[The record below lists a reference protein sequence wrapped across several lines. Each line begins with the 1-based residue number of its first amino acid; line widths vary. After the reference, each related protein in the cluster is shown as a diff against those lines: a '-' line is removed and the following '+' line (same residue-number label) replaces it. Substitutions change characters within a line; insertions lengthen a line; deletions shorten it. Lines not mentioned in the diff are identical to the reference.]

1 VNPHDENPSDEH
13 SDDEALSRMLAAER
27 RAPGP
32 SAAQRQRMALALRE
46 RIGEHAGSGMEPVR
60 PRRRPGRFVIGAPLL
75 LVGAVGAAAAA
86 GWWVTTRNRPQPPV
100 AGDAPPPVATPTPP
114 ETRREPP
121 RLPPAEAP
129 SIVPSPTSRA
139 PAPLPD
145 ATAVNDPGR
154 PLVARRPVPERSAP
168 APKAAS
174 PATAAASTPA
184 PPSAPDPSALER
196 ERALLATGRVALQR
210 GDLAGARRTIDAHAE
225 AHPAGQLVE
234 ARRLLEIQLLVREGR
249 REAAQAAAERFRQ
262 QYPTSLFG
270 PALEDALRA
279 AAPGE
284 TP

>member
-168 APKAAS
+168 AP
-174 PATAAASTPA
+174 
-184 PPSAPDPSALER
+184 SALER